1 MLAFLWFEGSDLDR
15 GEERSVTWY
24 RMSKRLLDLGL
35 SLFGLIMLGP
45 LLGMVALAVVLDTPG
60 PVFYKGSRIGK
71 GGMPFRILKFR
82 TMVVD
87 ADRAGPPL
95 TSGGD
100 PRVTRV
106 GRLLR
111 KLKIDELPQLLNV
124 LCGEM
129 TLVGPRPEC
138 PDYVA
143 FYTPQQRHV
152 LDVKPGITGLTQIRF
167 RNEEVL
173 LRRCPDAESVYVE
186 TIMPYKLSV
195 DLTYIAQRSF
205 LLDLRL
211 IGETVAC
218 LFRTSEPEIVLPAPS
233 SSEAPVAQ

>member
-1 MLAFLWFEGSDLDR
+1 VR
-15 GEERSVTWY
+15 WY
-24 RMSKRLLDLGL
+24 GISKRVLDLGL
-35 SLFGLIMLGP
+35 SLLGLIMLGP
-45 LLGMVALAVVLDTPG
+45 LLGMAALAIVLDSPG
-60 PVFYKGSRIGK
+60 PVLYRGTRIGK
-71 GGMPFRILKFR
+71 GGMPFKILKFR

-106 GRLLR
+106 GRFLR
-111 KLKIDELPQLLNV
+111 KLKIDELPQLVNV
-124 LCGEM
+124 LRGEM
-129 TLVGPRPEC
+129 SLVGPRPEC

-143 FYTPQQRHV
+143 FYTPQQRRV
-152 LDVKPGITGLTQIRF
+152 LDIRPGITGLTQIRF

-173 LRRCPDAESVYVE
+173 LRRCPDTERVYVE
-186 TIMPYKLSV
+186 TIMPHKLSL
-195 DLTYIAQRSF
+195 DMAYIAQRSF
-205 LLDLRL
+205 LFDLRL

-218 LFRTSEPEIVLPAPS
+218 LFRTSEPEIVVPVVS